1 MSITFHPELK
11 ERFPDLEVQAVHLTD
26 VKVEDEDPELEL
38 FKEEVIRRTRE
49 RWTLERI
56 REHPNLRAYR
66 DFFWRIGIDPTKTR
80 PSAEALIR
88 RILHGNPL
96 SKINTLVD
104 AYNLASIETS
114 ISLAAFDEGKLKGQL
129 LMRTAKKG
137 ESFLGIGMSHPI
149 SLKGG
154 EIIITDSE
162 RLIAIYPYR
171 DAEYSKVTRETRRVL
186 ILACGVPGISG
197 ELLEASAQLA
207 VDYIKRFCGGIE
219 A

>member
-1 MSITFHPELK
+1 MRG
-11 ERFPDLEVQAVHLTD
+11 RFPDLEVRVVHLTN
-26 VKVEDEDPELEL
+26 VRVEDEDPELEL
-38 FKEEVIRRTRE
+38 FKEEVTRRTRE

-56 REHPNLRAYR
+56 REHPNLRSYR
-66 DFFWRIGIDPTKTR
+66 DFFWRIGIDPTKIR

-96 SKINTLVD
+96 PKINTLVD

-114 ISLAAFDEGKLKGQL
+114 ISLAAFDEEKLRGQL
-129 LMRTAKKG
+129 LMRIAEGG
-137 ESFLGIGMSHPI
+137 ETFLGIGMSHPV

-171 DAEYSKVTRETRRVL
+171 DAEYSKVTKETRRVL
-186 ILACGVPGISG
+186 ILACGVPGITG
-197 ELLEASAQLA
+197 ALLEAAAQLA

-219 A
+219 ATSVDSS